1 MLANSP
7 RWMKSSIKK
16 MTSDNLL
23 FCLDLDIK
31 HRNKLVIMN
40 NSIYSN
46 DLEKHNNV
54 AMYRRVQGL
63 VGEQSFSIILPKQYA
78 IDLGIGKGDF
88 VKVMQID
95 NKIIVEKA

>member
-1 MLANSP
+1 MG
-7 RWMKSSIKK
+7 
-16 MTSDNLL
+16 SDNLF
-23 FCLDLDIK
+23 FCPYLDIYSS
-31 HRNKLVIMN
+31 NKSVIMN
-40 NSIYSN
+40 NSNYSN